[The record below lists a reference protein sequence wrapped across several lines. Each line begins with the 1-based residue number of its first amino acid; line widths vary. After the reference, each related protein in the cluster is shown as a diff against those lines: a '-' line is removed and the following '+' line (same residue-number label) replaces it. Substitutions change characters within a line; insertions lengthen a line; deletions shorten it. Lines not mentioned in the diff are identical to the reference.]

1 MITYGRETGIN
12 IKNMELFNHDR
23 TFPQQRVGYAEK
35 QKPYWYANCID
46 YIISAGMSFNDRT
59 DTETKL
65 SILHGNIPNSF
76 YKKTLNPYN
85 SNNEKYT
92 RFPATMRNLDIMND
106 IIRRYVSEYFK
117 GIHEFIVSAN
127 NPEIVLKK
135 NAKLREEIGNMAAQ
149 AFKQE
154 FERRLQELQAQA
166 QQQGTP
172 PEQVNVQE
180 AMPDP
185 EKFIEDFNRNYI
197 DDESKQGQE
206 LLGYIRSIT
215 ADTMIYLASF
225 FDYVSLGECYTY
237 SDIRGET
244 IIKEHVPCIEA
255 FPIPNSNFFVEDHD
269 MFARKMLLSYSQII
283 DMFDDY
289 FDDKDRKFLE
299 TYYSKDVNSG
309 PVKLLYSKYFE
320 TYPDVCEKFTNEE
333 RDLFKK
339 EPVSIHENNNNLFD
353 VWHVVWRGE
362 ARRGILTY
370 MNEQGFVTTRIVDE
384 SYKLNRE
391 AGDISIE
398 WAYEEQVY
406 EGYRIGSRNTAI
418 YPIKARPVAYQRN
431 GKLPYNGIM
440 EIIPYMGK
448 FSIIKTV
455 TPFQIMRNIFAYHRE
470 MVIAKNKMLILVLP
484 ESLVSSDS
492 EDKVYKM
499 AADGILLVDDSED
512 SNSQKTAQ
520 IRLLNANLGDYIAQ
534 ITQLMD
540 ATRQEAWDSVDMNAQ
555 RYGDIAQSAGAATTQ
570 EAVARSSMGS
580 VIIVEVF
587 DQMRRRDYQRDIDFA
602 KLAFIDGLNT
612 SYLDAE
618 GTRHYISLDVNS
630 FIYSDYGVVVKNDSK
645 EKDKLDQLRQWAFSA
660 AQNGDLDMALA
671 AITGDNISQIKA
683 TIDRFNEIKQQHEE
697 QMKQVDAQLKEEEI
711 QNKLREIEAK
721 GQQDKELEELKFQ
734 HEMQLKYVDVD
745 MSMLG
750 TTGGDEA
757 EQAKNRLAAAAEE
770 NKANIEREKLNVA
783 RQQMQAD
790 LYNKAA
796 DRAVKMEDIKS
807 KERIAKTNKNKY
819 DK

>member
-1 MITYGRETGIN
+1 
-12 IKNMELFNHDR
+12 MEWFHGNR

-35 QKPYWYANCID
+35 QKASWYANCID
-46 YIISAGMSFNDRT
+46 YVISAGMSFNDRK

-65 SILHGNIPNSF
+65 AILHGDIPNSF

-85 SNNEKYT
+85 SNNEKFT
-92 RFPATMRNLDIMND
+92 RFPATMRNLDIMTD
-106 IIRRYVSEYFK
+106 VVRRYVSEYFK
-117 GIHEFIVSAN
+117 GIHEFVVGAS

-135 NAKLREEIGNMAAQ
+135 NARLREEIGVMASQ
-149 AFKQE
+149 AFQRE
-154 FERRLQELQAQA
+154 FERRLQQMQAEA

-172 PEQVNVQE
+172 PEQINPQN

-185 EKFIEDFNRNYI
+185 EEFINNFNQKYI
-197 DDESKQGQE
+197 DDESKQGQDI
-206 LLGYIRSIT
+206 LNYIRSIT
-215 ADTMIYLASF
+215 ADTMVYLSAF

-237 SDIRGET
+237 SDVRGEK
-244 IIKEHVPCIEA
+244 IVKEHIPVMDA
-255 FPIPNSNFFVEDHD
+255 YPIPNGNFFVEEHD
-269 MFARKMLLSYSQII
+269 MFARRILLSYSQIV

-289 FDDKDRKFLE
+289 LEEKDRKYLE
-299 TYYSKDVNSG
+299 EYYAKDANSG
-309 PVKLLYSKYFE
+309 QTRLLYSKYFE
-320 TYPDVCEKFTNEE
+320 TYPDVCEKFTKEE
-333 RDLFKK
+333 REIFKK
-339 EPVSIHENNNNLFD
+339 EPVSIAAENNNLYE
-353 VWHVVWRGE
+353 VWHVVWKGE

-370 MNEQGFVTTRIVDE
+370 VNEVGFVSTRVVEED
-384 SYKLNRE
+384 YTLNKE

-398 WAYEEQVY
+398 WEYEPQVY

-418 YPIKARPVAYQRN
+418 YPIKARPIAFQRD

-440 EIIPYMGK
+440 EILPYMGK
-448 FSIIKTV
+448 FSIVKTI

-470 MVIAKNKMLILVLP
+470 MVIAKNKMLILILP
-484 ESLVSSDS
+484 ESLVSVDS
-492 EDKVYKM
+492 EDKVYRM
-499 AADGILLVDDSED
+499 AADGVLLVDDSED
-512 SNSQKTAQ
+512 TNSQKMAQ
-520 IRLLNANLGDYIAQ
+520 IRLLNAQMGDYIAQ
-534 ITQLMD
+534 ITNLME
-540 ATRQEAWDSVDMNAQ
+540 ATRQEAWDTVDMNAQ

-602 KLAFIDGLNT
+602 KLAYIDGLDT
-612 SYLDAE
+612 SYFDLD
-618 GTRHYISLDVNS
+618 GNRHYISLDVNS
-630 FIYSDYGVVVKNDSK
+630 FVYSDYGVIVKNDAK

-683 TIDRFNEIKQQHEE
+683 TIQRFNEIKQQHEE

-734 HEMQLKYVDVD
+734 HEMQLKYIDVD

-750 TTGGDEA
+750 TQGDES

-770 NKANIEREKLNVA
+770 NKLNIEREKLNVQ

-790 LYNKAA
+790 LYNRAA
-796 DRAVKMEDIKS
+796 DRAVKMEDIRS

>member
-1 MITYGRETGIN
+1 
-12 IKNMELFNHDR
+12 MEWFHGDR

-35 QKPYWYANCID
+35 QKASWYANCID
-46 YIISAGMSFNDRT
+46 YVISAGMSFNDRK

-65 SILHGNIPNSF
+65 AILHGDIPNSF

-85 SNNEKYT
+85 SNNEKFT
-92 RFPATMRNLDIMND
+92 RFPATMRNLDIMSD
-106 IIRRYVSEYFK
+106 VIRRYVSEYFK
-117 GIHEFIVSAN
+117 GIHEFVVGAS

-135 NAKLREEIGNMAAQ
+135 NARLREEIGVMASQ
-149 AFKQE
+149 AFQQE
-154 FERRLQELQAQA
+154 FERRLQQMQAEA

-172 PEQVNVQE
+172 PEQINPQD

-185 EKFIEDFNRNYI
+185 EEFINNFNQKYI
-197 DDESKQGQE
+197 DDESKQGQDI
-206 LLGYIRSIT
+206 LSYIRSIT
-215 ADTMIYLASF
+215 ADTMVYLSAF

-237 SDIRGET
+237 SDIRGEK
-244 IIKEHVPCIEA
+244 IIKEHIPVMDA
-255 FPIPNSNFFVEDHD
+255 YPIPNGNFFVEEHD
-269 MFARKMLLSYSQII
+269 MFARRILLSYSQIV

-289 FDDKDRKFLE
+289 LEEKDRKYLE
-299 TYYSKDVNSG
+299 EYYAKDANSG
-309 PVKLLYSKYFE
+309 QTKLLYSKYFE
-320 TYPDVCEKFTNEE
+320 TYPDVCEKFTKEE
-333 RDLFKK
+333 REIFKK
-339 EPVSIHENNNNLFD
+339 EPVSIAAENNNLYE
-353 VWHVVWRGE
+353 VWHVVWKGE

-370 MNEQGFVTTRIVDE
+370 VNEVGFVSTRVVEEDY
-384 SYKLNRE
+384 SLNKE

-398 WAYEEQVY
+398 WEYEPQVY

-418 YPIKARPVAYQRN
+418 YPIKARPIAFQRD

-440 EIIPYMGK
+440 EILPYMGK
-448 FSIIKTV
+448 FSIIKTI

-492 EDKVYKM
+492 EDKVYRM
-499 AADGILLVDDSED
+499 AADGVLLVDDSED
-512 SNSQKTAQ
+512 TNSQKMAQ
-520 IRLLNANLGDYIAQ
+520 IRLLNAQMGDYITQ
-534 ITQLMD
+534 ITNLME
-540 ATRQEAWDSVDMNAQ
+540 ATRQEAWDTVDMNAQ

-602 KLAFIDGLNT
+602 KLAYIDGLDT
-612 SYLDAE
+612 SYFDLD
-618 GTRHYISLDVNS
+618 GNRHYISLDVNS
-630 FIYSDYGVVVKNDSK
+630 FVYSDYGVIVKNDAK

-683 TIDRFNEIKQQHEE
+683 TIQKFNEIKQQHEE

-734 HEMQLKYVDVD
+734 HEMQLKYIDVD

-750 TTGGDEA
+750 TQGDES
-757 EQAKNRLAAAAEE
+757 EQAKNRLAAASEE
-770 NKANIEREKLNVA
+770 NKLNIERQKLEMQ

-790 LYNKAA
+790 LYNSAA

>member
-1 MITYGRETGIN
+1 
-12 IKNMELFNHDR
+12 MEIFSDKS
-23 TFPQQRVGYAEK
+23 FPTQRVPASEK
-35 QKPYWYANCID
+35 KKASWYANSID
-46 YIISAGMSFNDRT
+46 YIISAGLSFNDRK
-59 DTETKL
+59 DAETKL
-65 SILHGNIPNSF
+65 AILHGDIPNSF

-92 RFPATMRNLDIMND
+92 RFPATMRNLDIMSD

-135 NAKLREEIGNMAAQ
+135 NAKLREEIGVMAAQ
-149 AFKQE
+149 AFQQE

-172 PEQVNVQE
+172 PEQVNVQD

-185 EKFIEDFNRNYI
+185 EQFINDFNEKYI
-197 DDESKQGQE
+197 DDESKQGQD
-206 LLGYIRSIT
+206 LLNYIRSIT
-215 ADTMIYLASF
+215 ADVMIYLGAF
-225 FDYVSLGECYTY
+225 FEYVSLGECYTY
-237 SDIRGET
+237 SDIRGEQ
-244 IIKEHVPCIEA
+244 IVKEQVPTLEA
-255 FPIPNSNFFVEDHD
+255 FPIPNNQFFVEDHD
-269 MFARKMLLSYSQII
+269 MFARRLLLSYSQII

-289 FDDKDRKFLE
+289 LTDKDREFLE
-299 TYYSKDVNSG
+299 KYYGNSTTTG
-309 PVKLLYSKYFE
+309 PTQLMYSKYFE
-320 TYPDVCEKFTNEE
+320 TYSDVCEKFTKEE
-333 RDLFKK
+333 RELFKST
-339 EPVSIHENNNNLFD
+339 PVNIAAENNNLFE
-353 VWHVVWRGE
+353 VWHVVWKGE

-370 MNEQGFVTTRIVDE
+370 INETGFTTTRIVEED
-384 SYKLNRE
+384 YKLDTQ

-398 WAYEEQVY
+398 WAYEPQVY
-406 EGYRIGSRNTAI
+406 EGYRIGSRSTAI

-440 EIIPYMGK
+440 EVIPFMGQ

-455 TPFQIMRNIFAYHRE
+455 TPYQIMRNIFSYHRE

-484 ESLVSSDS
+484 ESLVSDNS
-492 EDKVYKM
+492 EDRVYKM
-499 AADGILLVDDSED
+499 AADGTLLVDDSED
-512 SNSQKTAQ
+512 TNSQKIAN
-520 IRLLNANLGDYIAQ
+520 IRLLNANMGDYITQ
-534 ITQLMD
+534 ISQLMAD
-540 ATRQEAWDSVDMNAQ
+540 TRQEAWDAVDMNAQ

-570 EAVARSSMGS
+570 EAVARSSMGT

-587 DQMRRRDYQRDIDFA
+587 DQMRRRDYQRDLDFA
-602 KLAFIDGLNT
+602 KLAFIDGLNVGYDDLEGNKH
-612 SYLDAE
+612 YL
-618 GTRHYISLDVNS
+618 SLDVNS
-630 FIYSDYGVVVKNDSK
+630 YIYSDYGVIVKNDQK
-645 EKDKLDQLRQWAFSA
+645 EKDKIDQLRQWAFSA

-671 AITGDNISQIKA
+671 AITGDNVSQIKA
-683 TIDRFNEIKQQHEE
+683 TVQKFNEIKQQHEE

-734 HEMQLKYVDVD
+734 HEMALKYVDVD

-750 TTGGDEA
+750 TTGDES

-770 NKANIEREKLNVA
+770 NRANIEREKLNVQ

-807 KERIAKTNKNKY
+807 KERIAKVNKNKY